1 MKHRHFSRKVWH
13 HRKHLR
19 NKSLDGLPKLKL
31 SPQLCLFVGDALHQI
46 LINCTILND
55 LTVLTS
61 LLNHIA
67 SNILKPTLLL
77 LYRSLQPKPFLD
89 PTSTTT
95 DIRIRCFPYLAL
107 PEFDFHPGVSMHHLH
122 FGTPN
127 RPNPGQNLPCHH
139 RVQGIGSAYW
149 FMSVA
154 GGGYMAIPDE
164 TLRLVIPKYAPLN
177 PLRSYSS
184 HFLNT
189 RELEKLASWLGK
201 RWKVSWHTTSR

>member
-139 RVQGIGSAYW
+139 RVQGDWQCLLVHVSGW
-149 FMSVA
+149 RWLH
-154 GGGYMAIPDE
+154 GYPGWDLAVGHPQICSLE
-164 TLRLVIPKYAPLN
+164 SLA
-177 PLRSYSS
+177 
-184 HFLNT
+184 
-189 RELEKLASWLGK
+189 ELF
-201 RWKVSWHTTSR
+201 